1 MNLSHRER
9 VKIQMKTSL
18 RKRVIVKTII
28 PTLIILISGFIVM
41 RGKPDI
47 LAKTVS
53 IIDIVIFLSSFI
65 YTRRKKFELNDEMT
79 RSNQLKAANVTYVII
94 LSAVGLVMSYGLY
107 YRTSVT
113 ISMIELVLIFVGMYI
128 LNSILFLFFDIR
140 GN

>member
-1 MNLSHRER
+1 
-9 VKIQMKTSL
+9 MKTSL